1 MNEEKFNMFYCYEN
15 SSSRTDVDFSE
26 WRGTQEE
33 AQREFRTSC
42 AQYHTL
48 LWAEL
53 KNVSRGDILVDEVKP
68 RKDG

>member
-1 MNEEKFNMFYCYEN
+1 MSEEQFHMYYCYET
-15 SSSRTDVDFSE
+15 SSARTDIDFSE

-33 AQREFRTSC
+33 AQRVFRTGC
-42 AQYHTL
+42 GHYETL

-68 RKDG
+68 RQDS

>member
-1 MNEEKFNMFYCYEN
+1 MSEETFHMFYGYEA
-15 SSSRTDVDFSE
+15 SGWRTDVDFIE

-33 AQREFRTSC
+33 AQREFKTSC

-68 RKDG
+68 SKGG